1 MDMIAGG
8 SKGIG
13 RLIVQ
18 ALLAEGANVS
28 YCARNPRGDEFS
40 AFQGAADNARAV
52 ASTVD
57 IANPTD
63 IKNWVER
70 SVEEFGRIDCVVA
83 NGEPINSLSSAS
95 VSNSGTKRLPFS
107 RIPPPSTGR
116 RVSMPTSWVL

>member
-40 AFQGAADNARAV
+40 TFHGAADNARAV
-52 ASTVD
+52 VSTVD
-57 IANPTD
+57 IANPAD
-63 IKNWVER
+63 IKNWVKK
-70 SVEEFGRIDCVVA
+70 SVDEFGRIDCVVA
-83 NGEPINSLSSAS
+83 NGELIHFLSPSI
-95 VSNSGTKRLPFS
+95 VSSN
-107 RIPPPSTGR
+107 
-116 RVSMPTSWVL
+116 